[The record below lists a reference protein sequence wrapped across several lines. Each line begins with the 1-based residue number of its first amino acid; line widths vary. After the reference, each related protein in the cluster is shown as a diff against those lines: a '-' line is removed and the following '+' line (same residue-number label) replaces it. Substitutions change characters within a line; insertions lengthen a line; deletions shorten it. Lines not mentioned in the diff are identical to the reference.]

1 MTQKIIDFRSRPAL
15 LDDFYGAAPGT
26 ASFESAR
33 WLNRRT
39 GSTQDDHFVRS
50 LTVDGYVAEVRES
63 GIHRAVVVGRDTPGL
78 RISND
83 RIHAL
88 TSPHPELIG
97 LASADPQT
105 TGVEAAIREVERAVN
120 VLGQKAV
127 NIEPGFGAPAL
138 LPDDRLYFPLY
149 EACQSLGVPVCLM
162 SGPTTP
168 DLDFN
173 DPAAVGR
180 VARAFPQ
187 LPIVCYHGFYPRADE
202 IVGVA
207 FRYENVHLVP
217 DMYLFAPGG
226 RRYVEAAN
234 GVLQDQFLFATSYPF
249 RAMRQTVDDFLALG
263 WREEVL
269 PKLLHDNAARLLGL

>member
-1 MTQKIIDFRSRPAL
+1 MTHNIIDFRSRPAL
-15 LDDFYGAAPGT
+15 LDDFYGATPGT
-26 ASFESAR
+26 ASFETAK

-39 GSTQDDHFVRS
+39 GSRKDDHFVRS
-50 LTVDGYVAEVRES
+50 LSLDGYVEEVRES
-63 GIHRAVVVGRDTPGL
+63 GIARAVVVGRDTPGL

-83 RIHAL
+83 RIHEL
-88 TSPHPELIG
+88 TVAHPELIG
-97 LASADPQT
+97 LASVDPQAA
-105 TGVEAAIREVERAVN
+105 GVEAAIREAERAVK

-127 NIEPGFGAPAL
+127 NIEPGFGSPAL
-138 LPDDRLYFPLY
+138 LPDDPLYFPLY

-207 FRYENVHLVP
+207 FRYENVYLVP

-226 RRYVEAAN
+226 QRYVEAAN

-263 WREEVL
+263 WREDVL

>member
-15 LDDFYGAAPGT
+15 LDDFYGATPGT
-26 ASFESAR
+26 PSFESAR

-97 LASADPQT
+97 LASVDPQT

-207 FRYENVHLVP
+207 FRYENVYLVP

>member
-15 LDDFYGAAPGT
+15 LDDFYGATPGT
-26 ASFESAR
+26 ASFEGAK

-39 GSTQDDHFVRS
+39 GSLRDDHFVRS
-50 LTVDGYVAEVRES
+50 LTLDGYVEEVRES
-63 GIHRAVVVGRDTPGL
+63 GISRAVVVGRDTPGL

-83 RIHAL
+83 RIHEL
-88 TSPHPELIG
+88 TEPHPELIG
-97 LASADPQT
+97 LASVDPQAA
-105 TGVEAAIREVERAVN
+105 GVEAAIREVERAVT

-127 NIEPGFGAPAL
+127 NIEPGFGVPAL

-149 EACQSLGVPVCLM
+149 EVCQGLGVPVCLM

-207 FRYENVHLVP
+207 FRYENVYLVP

-263 WREEVL
+263 WREDVL